1 MTARAPRLAVAAL
14 LLATTA
20 ATTFAAGGYLQ
31 TNLVSNNT
39 TLIPAAHQD
48 PQLVNA
54 WGIAFSATSP
64 LWISD
69 NATGLATVYDG
80 TGVLNTGVAA
90 LIPGFA
96 SNPGTPTGA
105 VFNGNNASFQITDG
119 TNTKGANFLFVTED
133 GTLDAWN
140 SGVGQ
145 PATGIKNHAFQVV
158 NNNPNAV
165 YKGLAID
172 NATTG
177 TRLYAANF
185 RGGTID
191 TFGPTFAN
199 VSLPAG
205 AFTVPSLPAG
215 FAPFNVQNL
224 GGNLFV
230 TYALQDVAKHD
241 ELPGAGLGLVAEF
254 DTNGNFIKTIASG
267 GSLNAPWGLA
277 LAPGNFGTFSND
289 LLIGNFGDGTINAFD
304 LSTPT
309 PTFKG
314 QLTNPAG
321 TTLFIDGLWG
331 LDFGNGSSAP
341 SNSLIFTAGPIGE
354 SQGLLGTL
362 TPVPE
367 PASLSLLSLALLPLL
382 KRRR

>member
-1 MTARAPRLAVAAL
+1 MIPRAPRFATAIL
-14 LLATTA
+14 LVTTATTA
-20 ATTFAAGGYLQ
+20 FAVPGYLQ

-48 PQLVNA
+48 PQLTNA

-64 LWISD
+64 VWVSD

-80 TGVLNTGVAA
+80 SGNLNTGVAA
-90 LIPGFA
+90 LIPGFS

-119 TNTKGANFLFVTED
+119 TNTKGANFLFDTED
-133 GTLDAWN
+133 GTLVAWN

-205 AFTVPSLPAG
+205 AFTLPSLPAG
-215 FAPFNVQNL
+215 FAPFNIQNL

-230 TYALQDVAKHD
+230 TYAMQDLAKHD
-241 ELPGAGLGLVAEF
+241 EVDGAGLGLVAEF
-254 DTNGNFIKTIASG
+254 DTNGNLIKTIASG
-267 GSLNAPWGLA
+267 GTLNAPWGLA
-277 LAPGNFGTFSND
+277 LAPANFGQFSND
-289 LLIGNFGDGTINAFD
+289 LLVGNFGDGTINAFN

-309 PTFKG
+309 PSFAG
-314 QLTNPAG
+314 QLADASGN
-321 TTLFIDGLWG
+321 TLFIDGLWG
-331 LDFGNGSSAP
+331 LDFGNGTSAP
-341 SNSLIFTAGPIGE
+341 TNALVFSAGPVGE

-367 PASLSLLSLALLPLL
+367 PASLSLLALSLLPLL
-382 KRRR
+382 KRAR